1 VNFVPETEILVIAH
15 RGASGSK
22 PENTV
27 AAFEEAARLGADMV
41 ELDVRRTADGALVVC
56 HDAHIPDL
64 GPIVG
69 LRRTDLP
76 ASVPTL
82 PEALDAC
89 GGMGVNIEIKNSPVD
104 PDYDEGDAVAGAVAG
119 LVLARRDQGRVIVSS
134 FNLASV
140 DAVRAASTRIPT
152 ALLTVPA
159 LDQSWAIAI
168 AAERGHAAW
177 HPHHTSVTAELM
189 AEARAAGLR
198 VNTWTVDDPARMLEL
213 AALGVDGIVT
223 NLPDV
228 ALATLRG

>member
-1 VNFVPETEILVIAH
+1 VPETEILVIAH
-15 RGASGSK
+15 RGASGAK

-27 AAFEEAARLGADMV
+27 AAFREAARLGADMV
-41 ELDVRRTADGALVVC
+41 ELDVRRTADGALAVH
-56 HDAHIPDL
+56 HDAHIADL
-64 GPIVG
+64 GAIVE
-69 LRRTDLP
+69 LRRADLP

-82 PEALDAC
+82 AEALDAC
-89 GGMGVNIEIKNSPVD
+89 AGMGVNIEIKNSPLD

-119 LVLARRDQGRVIVSS
+119 LVVARRQQSQVIVSS

-140 DAVRAASTRIPT
+140 DAVHAASPRIPT
-152 ALLTVPA
+152 ALLTVPV

-168 AAERGHAAW
+168 AAERGHVAW
-177 HPHHTSVTAELM
+177 HPHHTSVTADLVTD
-189 AEARAAGLR
+189 ARAAGLR

-228 ALATLRG
+228 ALATLR